1 MREKIKRI
9 AKILLVAFVLF
20 TALAFWSEKAF
31 NFIKQEIAEENC
43 YQGTEIAVLQ
53 LNGKIVPY
61 FTNEDEAET
70 SSAEF
75 VSCLELIK
83 EDGFIEGVVIEISS
97 YGGSPYASTEIMN
110 AIKNMGKPTVAVI
123 RESAAS
129 GGYLIASATDRIFA
143 NEVSEIGGIGVT
155 MSYLDYSQKNKKE
168 GIVFHEL
175 STAKFKNYGDPDKP
189 LTSEE
194 KELIMRDLKIMHEAF
209 VKNVSKNRG
218 IEIEK
223 VEKLADGSTMLGKMA
238 KENGLIDEMG
248 DTKSAKAWLMGM
260 Q

>member
-1 MREKIKRI
+1 MQEKFK
-9 AKILLVAFVLF
+9 KILKITVVAFIILM
-20 TALAFWSEKAF
+20 ALAFWSEKAF
-31 NFIKQEIAEENC
+31 NFITGDIVENC
-43 YQGTEIAVLQ
+43 YDGTEIAILQ

-143 NEVSEIGGIGVT
+143 NEVSEIGGI
-155 MSYLDYSQKNKKE
+155 S
-168 GIVFHEL
+168 
-175 STAKFKNYGDPDKP
+175 
-189 LTSEE
+189 
-194 KELIMRDLKIMHEAF
+194 
-209 VKNVSKNRG
+209 
-218 IEIEK
+218 
-223 VEKLADGSTMLGKMA
+223 
-238 KENGLIDEMG
+238 
-248 DTKSAKAWLMGM
+248 
-260 Q
+260 

>member
-9 AKILLVAFVLF
+9 AKILLVAFIVL
-20 TALAFWSEKAF
+20 TALAFWIDRAF

-123 RESAAS
+123 RGSAAS

>member
-1 MREKIKRI
+1 MKEKIKRI
-9 AKILLVAFVLF
+9 AKILLVAFILL
-20 TALAFWSEKAF
+20 TALVFWSEKAL
-31 NFIKQEIAEENC
+31 NFIAGDMAENC
-43 YQGTEIAVLQ
+43 YDGTEIAVLQ

-143 NEVSEIGGIGVT
+143 NEVSEIGEIGVT
-155 MSYLDYSQKNKKE
+155 MSYLDYSQKNNTE
-168 GIVFHEL
+168 GIIFQEL
-175 STAKFKNYGDPDKP
+175 STGKFKNYGDPDKP

-194 KELIMRDLKIMHEAF
+194 KELIMRDLKIMHDAF
-209 VKNVSKNRG
+209 VSHVSKNRKLD
-218 IEIEK
+218 IEK
-223 VEKLADGSTMLGKMA
+223 VKNLADGSSMLGKMA
-238 KENGLIDEMG
+238 KENGLIDTNGGIEN
-248 DTKSAKAWLMGM
+248 AKA
-260 Q
+260 